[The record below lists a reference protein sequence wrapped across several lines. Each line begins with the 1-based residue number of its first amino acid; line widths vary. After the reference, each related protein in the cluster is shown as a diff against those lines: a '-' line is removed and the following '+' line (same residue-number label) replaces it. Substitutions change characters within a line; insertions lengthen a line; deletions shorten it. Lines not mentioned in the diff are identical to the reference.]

1 MEIVKK
7 NESKKTSNSSQC
19 LVYYAYE
26 TADEKI
32 NGAVVEI
39 NGRYPDKGRV
49 KNEISREL
57 IFVLGGTGKVVVE
70 GKEFSLGRGD
80 LAIIAP
86 NERYYFSGKLKLF
99 VANTPKWTPKEHFAI
114 A

>member
-7 NESKKTSNSSQC
+7 NESKKTSNSPQC
-19 LVYYAYE
+19 LIYYAYE

-39 NGRYPDKGRV
+39 DGRYPANGRV

-57 IFVLGGTGKVVVE
+57 IFVLGGVGKIAVE
-70 GKEFSLGRGD
+70 GEKFSLARGD
-80 LAIIAP
+80 LAIISP
-86 NERYYFSGKLKLF
+86 NERYCFSGKLKLF
-99 VANTPKWTPKEHFAI
+99 VANTPKWTPREHRAV